1 MWGELAIQQFPK
13 FLDRHVHDEA
23 DIAHAE
29 ACDVSD
35 LLVGAVMH
43 EFEANDLLLIG
54 AEIFHKIPD
63 TLVKLTGDG
72 VFTRIWIMT
81 DSKTESV
88 FIAEIKALILA
99 QHIQSAVSADGKK
112 PGFEVVTDLVRIS
125 EVELEHG
132 VLHHFTRPFDVAIK
146 DTGRVG
152 DEAALMLIQS
162 TPDEEGGFI
171 WMGLER
177 HGDTVRLLK
186 RTWLKFIRDEGL
198 IDSDLD
204 NDLKHLLLLFP
215 LHTRSMRIF
224 GVKNGHMPRLHV
236 QLGHFRNQLPQCSV
250 FFRCVFPGLL

>member
-1 MWGELAIQQFPK
+1 M
-13 FLDRHVHDEA
+13 
-23 DIAHAE
+23 
-29 ACDVSD
+29 
-35 LLVGAVMH
+35 
-43 EFEANDLLLIG
+43 
-54 AEIFHKIPD
+54 AEIFHEIPD

-72 VFTRIWIMT
+72 VFTGIWIVA
-81 DSKTESV
+81 DGETESV
-88 FIAEIKALILA
+88 FIAEIKTLILA

-112 PGFEVVTDLVRIS
+112 PGFEAVTDLVRIS

-132 VLHHFTRPFDVAIK
+132 ILHHFACPLDVAIK

-152 DEAALMLIQS
+152 DEAALMLIQR

-186 RTWLKFIRDEGL
+186 RTQLSFIRDEGL

-204 NDLKHLLLLFP
+204 DDLEHLFLLFP
-215 LHTRSMRIF
+215 LHTGGVSIF
-224 GVKNGHMPRLHV
+224 GVKNGHVPRLHV
-236 QLGHFRNQLPQCSV
+236 QLGQVRNQLPQSSV